1 MSELSSFFG
10 IISEGQKQAEAE
22 KAERIRI
29 EEDRRKRLEPQIN
42 VELNDLSEFF
52 SVMSVNKKMQNIG
65 AILPD
70 KKLPKE
76 TKQEVKKLEVLS
88 SFFEQMSKFETSL
101 DSAIKASEKE
111 PEVVEKIVEVP
122 VEKIVE
128 KIIVKEVEV
137 PKGPSVPEQLAEA
150 MSKVHKGQM
159 LPEEKSELVKLKEEF
174 DQFRKLVNLQ
184 LSSLGGGG
192 STRILDNDDV
202 DISSLGNGKFLKYN
216 STSKK
221 LEFTDEVGTYTFA

>member
-1 MSELSSFFG
+1 MSELGSLFG

-29 EEDRRKRLEPQIN
+29 EEDRKQRLEPQ
-42 VELNDLSEFF
+42 VDVGLNDLSEFF
-52 SVMSVNKKMQNIG
+52 SVMSTKKKID
-65 AILPD
+65 A
-70 KKLPKE
+70 LPKE
-76 TKQEVKKLEVLS
+76 TKQEVQQLEVLS

-101 DSAIKASEKE
+101 DSAIEASEKE

-128 KIIVKEVEV
+128 KEVIVEKIVEV
-137 PKGPSVPEQLAEA
+137 PKGPSEPERLAEA
-150 MSKVHKGQM
+150 MSLVHKGQM
-159 LPEEKSELVKLKEEF
+159 LPEEKSELEKLKEEF
-174 DQFRKLVNLQ
+174 GHFRKLVNMQ

-192 STRILDNDDV
+192 STHILDMDDV

-216 STSKK
+216 STTGK
-221 LEFTDEVGTYTFA
+221 LEFSDTVGTYTFS

>member
-1 MSELSSFFG
+1 VSELSSLFG
-10 IISEGQKQAEAE
+10 IISEGQKQAENE

-29 EEDRRKRLEPQIN
+29 EEDRKQRLEPQVN
-42 VELNDLSEFF
+42 VEFF
-52 SVMSVNKKMQNIG
+52 GVMSVNKKIQ
-65 AILPD
+65 
-70 KKLPKE
+70 KLPEE
-76 TKQEVKKLEVLS
+76 TKEEVEKLEVLS
-88 SFFEQMSKFETSL
+88 SFFEQMSRFETSL
-101 DSAIKASEKE
+101 DSAIKTSVKE
-111 PEVVEKIVEVP
+111 PEVIEKIVEVP

-137 PKGPSVPEQLAEA
+137 PKGPSVQEKLAEA
-150 MSKVHKGQM
+150 MSRVHKGQM
-159 LPEEKSELVKLKEEF
+159 LQEEKSELVKLKEEF
-174 DQFRKLVNLQ
+174 SHFRKLVQMQ

-221 LEFTDEVGTYTFA
+221 LEFTDEVGTYTFD

>member
-1 MSELSSFFG
+1 MSELSSLFG

-29 EEDRRKRLEPQIN
+29 EEDRKQRLEPQ
-42 VELNDLSEFF
+42 VDVGLNDLSEFF
-52 SVMSVNKKMQNIG
+52 SVMSTKKKVD
-65 AILPD
+65 A
-70 KKLPKE
+70 LPKE
-76 TKQEVKKLEVLS
+76 TKQEVQQLEVLS
-88 SFFEQMSKFETSL
+88 SFFEQMSNFENSL
-101 DSAIKASEKE
+101 DTAIQASDKQ
-111 PEVVEKIVEVP
+111 PEVVERIVEVP

-128 KIIVKEVEV
+128 KEVIVEKIVEVE
-137 PKGPSVPEQLAEA
+137 KGPSVPERLAEA
-150 MSKVHKGQM
+150 MSLVHKGQM

-174 DQFRKLVNLQ
+174 GQFRQLVQMQ

-216 STSKK
+216 STTGK
-221 LEFTDEVGTYTFA
+221 LEFTDEVGTYSFS